1 MNSFNPTQVFGTSA
15 QRSKATSN
23 LVSDKQYPLDFS
35 TPPYY
40 SAERVDDRFFGNP
53 AERSQTKVEAEEAT
67 KENKIGDYLEMAYDV
82 LRGGVNLYKTIKGER
97 PVSFR
102 EDLVPR
108 QKPALSGPA
117 SPATSETEAVPNEIS
132 QALESA
138 KAAFTPNKTTPPA
151 ASTPVE
157 IEVEPFKIGDDVGYD
172 TPETSETISPETI
185 RRFISQGHKLD
196 PEELKRMGYGVYMDG
211 SGNVVDIAD

>member
-23 LVSDKQYPLDFS
+23 
-35 TPPYY
+35 
-40 SAERVDDRFFGNP
+40 
-53 AERSQTKVEAEEAT
+53 KVEAEETT

-97 PVSFR
+97 PISFA
-102 EDLVPR
+102 EDLVAR
-108 QKPALSGPA
+108 QKPALSGPT

-138 KAAFTPNKTTPPA
+138 KAAFTPNETTPPA

-157 IEVEPFKIGDDVGYD
+157 IQVEPFKVGEDVGYAA
-172 TPETSETISPETI
+172 PETSETISPETI

-196 PEELKRMGYGVYMDG
+196 PEELKRMGYGVYTDG